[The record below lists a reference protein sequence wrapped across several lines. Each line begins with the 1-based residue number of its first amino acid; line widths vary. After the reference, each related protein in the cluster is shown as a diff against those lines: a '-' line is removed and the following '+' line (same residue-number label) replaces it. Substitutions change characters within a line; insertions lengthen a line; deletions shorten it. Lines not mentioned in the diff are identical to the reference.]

1 MRVFFAIPCPQPV
14 KTILETAQLPFRWVR
29 QRGNFTSNANF
40 HLTLVFIGEV
50 REDQLPVLEDI
61 LDELELTPFE
71 LQLADLGSF
80 SSRDGAIWWVG
91 LRQNPVL
98 FDLQKRLTKALKEE
112 GFSFDEKPFK
122 PHLTLVRSFRPK
134 ADLDSIRLP
143 QIEPVSFE
151 ANRVSL
157 MRSHR
162 IHDELMYTELF
173 GKDL

>member
-14 KTILETAQLPFRWVR
+14 KTILETAQLPLRWAR
-29 QRGNFTSNANF
+29 QRGNFTSRANF

-61 LDELELTPFE
+61 LDELELDPFE

-80 SSRDGAIWWVG
+80 SSKGGAIWWVG

-98 FDLQKRLTKALKEE
+98 FDLQKRLTKALKAE
-112 GFSFDEKPFK
+112 GFSFEEKPYK

-134 ADLDSIRLP
+134 AEFDSIPLP
-143 QIEPVSFE
+143 KIEPVSFE
-151 ANRVSL
+151 ANHVSL

-162 IHDELMYTELF
+162 INDELTYTELF